1 MSISGGLLTHGKAK
15 ESRLTAVVTR
25 ADGTIENL
33 GTIAYYSKNPLR
45 RLLWQLRKYWEF
57 YNGRL

>member
-1 MSISGGLLTHGKAK
+1 MPISGGLLTHGQAK

-25 ADGTIENL
+25 ADGSVENL

-45 RLLWQLRKYWEF
+45 RLLWQVCKLMKAA
-57 YNGRL
+57 